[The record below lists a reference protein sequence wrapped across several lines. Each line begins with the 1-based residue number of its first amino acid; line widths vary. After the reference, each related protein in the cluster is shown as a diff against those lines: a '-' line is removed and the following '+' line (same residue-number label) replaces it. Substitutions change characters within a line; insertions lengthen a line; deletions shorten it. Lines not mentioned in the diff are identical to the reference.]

1 MKTIPLV
8 SADRNCGDC
17 TLCCEGWLVNSAHG
31 FDMWPGRKCQFV
43 AIGDGCTIY
52 DHRPETCQKYQCQW
66 LTDKRIP
73 EWMKPNK
80 IGTILKERELD
91 GIKYLEVTEAG
102 KKLDSEVLTW
112 VFNSMVNKTFEN
124 IKYQVSGGWNY
135 FGTKEFFEMFGKYF
149 SR

>member
-1 MKTIPLV
+1 MKTIPIV
-8 SADRNCGDC
+8 SADRTCGDC
-17 TLCCEGWLVNSAHG
+17 TLCCEGWLTNNIHG
-31 FDMWPGRKCQFV
+31 YEMWPGRKCQFV
-43 AIGDGCTIY
+43 SPDEGCSIY
-52 DHRPETCQKYQCQW
+52 EDRPVSCQKYQCQW
-66 LTDKRIP
+66 LIDKRVP

-80 IGTILKERELD
+80 IGAILKKHNLD
-91 GIKYLEVTEAG
+91 GIDYLEVTEAG

-112 VFNSMVNKTFEN
+112 VFNSLVNKTFEN